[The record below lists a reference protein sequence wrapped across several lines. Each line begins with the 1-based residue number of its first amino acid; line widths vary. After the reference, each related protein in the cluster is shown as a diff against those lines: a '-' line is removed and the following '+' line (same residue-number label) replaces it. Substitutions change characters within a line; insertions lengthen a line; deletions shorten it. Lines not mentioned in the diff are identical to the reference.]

1 MVLGSNMNYTGKL
14 ITLLGVIFIAI
25 APIIN
30 HIVYCFKDESYV
42 LLLAGVLVPPVGWF
56 HGIGLFFGW
65 W

>member
-1 MVLGSNMNYTGKL
+1 MNYISKL
-14 ITLLGVIFIAI
+14 AILLGIIFIAI

>member
-1 MVLGSNMNYTGKL
+1 MNYTGKL

>member
-1 MVLGSNMNYTGKL
+1 MVLGSNMNHTIRL
-14 ITLLGVIFIAI
+14 AIMLGVIFIAI
-25 APIIN
+25 APIIS

>member
-1 MVLGSNMNYTGKL
+1 MNYTGKL
-14 ITLLGVIFIAI
+14 ITFLGIIFITI

>member
-1 MVLGSNMNYTGKL
+1 MNYITKL
-14 ITLLGVIFIAI
+14 AILLGIIFITL
-25 APIIN
+25 APMLN
-30 HIVYCFKDESYV
+30 HIVHCFTDESYV

>member
-1 MVLGSNMNYTGKL
+1 MNYTGKL
-14 ITLLGVIFIAI
+14 ITLLGIIFITL

>member
-1 MVLGSNMNYTGKL
+1 MQYTTKL
-14 ITLLGVIFIAI
+14 AIVLGVIFITL
-25 APIIN
+25 APMLN
-30 HIVYCFKDESYV
+30 HIVYCFTDESYV